1 MQWSTL
7 LPILLASFLPG
18 TVDAGTTEW
27 TNVGP
32 EGGGAGI
39 MAIDPQDPAT
49 VYAGTVVGLFKS
61 KDGGTSWSNAGL
73 TGWSVT
79 SLVIDP
85 HNAATLY
92 AATVFTT
99 DEDVDIIKIFKSLDE
114 GATWN
119 EAGSGL
125 PAGCCTASLS
135 IDPQDSRTL
144 YAFGSNPWKL
154 FKSTDGGESW
164 ALTSALPGNAG
175 PGHQSVYFVAMAI
188 DPQTPNTLYA
198 AGQGADSAGRSIVAV
213 FKSTD
218 GGANWKEAS
227 SGLSAIN
234 GGYFV
239 PGALA
244 IDPKNPRTVYAT
256 TFSGVFKSTD
266 GGASWRA
273 SNSGIPQF
281 RASNVLACC
290 SSGVVVDPQ
299 NSNTLYVPGSDYSN
313 PVIFKSTN
321 GGASWNAL
329 NSLLPRSGYTAL
341 IIDPQSTLYA
351 VSRSGPFKSTDGGA
365 SWRAANSGLRA
376 IPVSSVA
383 INPHITAFIYAGNYL
398 SLDAGKGWFALNYA
412 NWSGPVDALAIDP
425 QTPSNV
431 YAGSGG
437 IECGGFPAAGVF
449 KSPDGGI
456 SWMDTRAGITCVSA
470 IVIDPQSPST
480 IYAGSRYNA
489 GVYKSTD
496 AGTSWI
502 AVSSG
507 LPRGP
512 GGVSVSALA
521 IDPRNTSTVYAGTG
535 GGLFKSTDGGAS
547 WSAVN
552 SGLTSLSVG
561 SLAIDP
567 QDTGTVYAGTYGGLF
582 KSPDGGASWRNLSA
596 ASSTNVYAVAIDPQR
611 PGTIY
616 AGIETG
622 VAQSTDGGE
631 SWTPIPG
638 GPGRAR
644 LLVLDPQ
651 DPNRVYA
658 GGPGGLFAISLGTEQ

>member
-1 MQWSTL
+1 MKWSTL
-7 LPILLASFLPG
+7 LPVLLASFLPG
-18 TVDAGTTEW
+18 TVDAGTNEW

-49 VYAGTVVGLFKS
+49 VYAGTGVGVFKS

-73 TGWSVT
+73 TGWIVS

-85 HNAATLY
+85 HNAATIY
-92 AATVFTT
+92 AATVGHA
-99 DEDVDIIKIFKSLDE
+99 DEDVDTIKIFKSLDE

-125 PAGCCTASLS
+125 PAACCVASLS

-144 YAFGSNPWKL
+144 YAFAGGPWKL

-164 ALTSALPGNAG
+164 APTSALPGNAG

-188 DPQTPNTLYA
+188 DPQNPNTLYA

-227 SGLSAIN
+227 SGLPAIN
-234 GGYFV
+234 GAYFV

-256 TFSGVFKSTD
+256 RFLSGVFKSTD

-273 SNSGIPQF
+273 ANSGIPRTGNF
-281 RASNVLACC
+281 LACC

-299 NSNTLYVPGSDYSN
+299 DSNTLYVPAMDPN
-313 PVIFKSTN
+313 PLIFKSTN

-329 NSLLPRSGYTAL
+329 NSLPLRVQAL

-351 VSRSGPFKSTDGGA
+351 VSRTGPFKSADGGA

-383 INPHITAFIYAGNYL
+383 INPQITAFIYAGNFL
-398 SLDAGKGWFALNYA
+398 STDAGKSWFALNA
-412 NWSGPVDALAIDP
+412 NFGVSVAALAIDP

-431 YAGSGG
+431 YAGTGG
-437 IECGGFPAAGVF
+437 IECGGFLATGVF
-449 KSPDGGI
+449 KSVDGGVR
-456 SWMDTRAGITCVSA
+456 WMDTGRVSPA
-470 IVIDPQSPST
+470 F
-480 IYAGSRYNA
+480 R
-489 GVYKSTD
+489 
-496 AGTSWI
+496 
-502 AVSSG
+502 
-507 LPRGP
+507 
-512 GGVSVSALA
+512 
-521 IDPRNTSTVYAGTG
+521 
-535 GGLFKSTDGGAS
+535 
-547 WSAVN
+547 
-552 SGLTSLSVG
+552 LS
-561 SLAIDP
+561 
-567 QDTGTVYAGTYGGLF
+567 
-582 KSPDGGASWRNLSA
+582 
-596 ASSTNVYAVAIDPQR
+596 
-611 PGTIY
+611 
-616 AGIETG
+616 
-622 VAQSTDGGE
+622 
-631 SWTPIPG
+631 
-638 GPGRAR
+638 
-644 LLVLDPQ
+644 
-651 DPNRVYA
+651 
-658 GGPGGLFAISLGTEQ
+658 